1 MKNLTAETRR
11 RGESRRK
18 NTPAFAQTMLLGPN
32 QPSNPVI
39 LSGAPPC
46 IVSDATDGRG
56 VEGSRRSV
64 VLPCSIKAFSRE
76 LPASPSIVHTSSG
89 SFDSHP
95 NARKPRASG
104 TPDSPSLALGLAQD
118 DRRRLVRRVLR
129 ILISVL
135 REIFD
140 ENAYERF
147 LLRTRS
153 ARSVSS
159 YRDFLREREA
169 GIARKPR
176 CC

>member
-1 MKNLTAETRR
+1 MKRSGDRNQNLTTETRR

-32 QPSNPVI
+32 QPSTPVI

-46 IVSDATDGRG
+46 ILSDATDGRG
-56 VEGSRRSV
+56 VEGSRHCV

-76 LPASPSIVHTSSG
+76 LPAAPSIVHTSSG
-89 SFDSHP
+89 SF
-95 NARKPRASG
+95 
-104 TPDSPSLALGLAQD
+104 DSPSLALGLAQD

-140 ENAYERF
+140 ENAYDRF
-147 LLRTRS
+147 LLRTQA
-153 ARSVSS
+153 ARSVAS
-159 YRDFLREREA
+159 YREFLHEREA
-169 GIARKPR
+169 GIVRKPR